1 MNIAASLLE
10 SMRRLREEGLS
21 LRAIARELRLGRRTV
36 RKYLKPSAEVGK
48 EAVPVSRQAGKLDS
62 HRGWL
67 LARLEQHPGISAHA
81 LFVQLHERGF
91 AGSYSLVRRSVAQLR
106 PQEKPAYRTLSFEP
120 GEAAQVDW
128 GEWGAADVPGGRRRV
143 SFFVMVLC
151 HSRAMYAEFV
161 FGESMEFWLQCHRNA
176 FRFFGGVPSRV
187 IVDNCRTAVLHP
199 AMRGAPA
206 EINPV
211 YREFADR
218 CGFSVTAC
226 APRHP
231 QSKGMVENAVGY
243 VKSAFLAGRSSV
255 SPPEVIN
262 PLLLEWLANTANRR
276 THGTTGQIPQEVFER
291 TERAALRP
299 PPVAFPQCVLAREAV
314 ADSRFRVCVGTNR
327 YSVKCE
333 AASRRVRL
341 ELFPERVVVRNAEGA
356 LLADHPRC
364 FGFHQEIVDP
374 DHGRP
379 LEAVAGGA
387 AERALVAR
395 FLGLGSAAG
404 RYLEGLRE
412 KVPTWRNHLRQI
424 LAMADIHG
432 RDAVARQMDDCLAH
446 GAFSASYIHNLLD
459 LRARAEAASAPLH
472 VTRNADLMDITLAAP
487 DMEVYAGAE
496 KTEAWK

>member
-1 MNIAASLLE
+1 MKISPSLLGT
-10 SMRRLREEGLS
+10 MRRLREDGLS
-21 LRAIARELRLGRRTV
+21 IRAIARELHMGRRTV
-36 RKYLKPSAEVGK
+36 KNYLNPSAAPDGAK
-48 EAVPVSRQAGKLDS
+48 VPGTRPAGKLDG

-81 LFVQLHERGF
+81 LFAQLRERGF
-91 AGSYSLVRRSVAQLR
+91 EGSYSLVRSTVAQLR
-106 PQEKPAYRTLSFEP
+106 PRDLPAYRTLSFEP

-151 HSRAMYAEFV
+151 HSRVIYAEFV

-176 FRFFGGVPSRV
+176 FRFFGGVPARI
-187 IVDNCRTAVLHP
+187 IVDNCKTAVSRP
-199 AMRGAPA
+199 AMRGEPA

-211 YREFADR
+211 YQEFADR

-243 VKSAFLAGRSSV
+243 VKSSFLAGRSSV

-262 PLLLEWLANTANRR
+262 PLLLEWLVKTANRR
-276 THGTTGQIPQEVFER
+276 THGTTGQVPQEVFGRVER
-291 TERAALRP
+291 QALRP
-299 PPVAFPQCVLAREAV
+299 LPEAFPPCVLVRDAV
-314 ADSRFRVCVGTNR
+314 ADSRFRVSVGTNR

-341 ELFPERVVVRNAEGA
+341 ELSPGRVVVRGMEGD
-356 LLADHPRC
+356 LLADHQRC
-364 FGFHQEIVDP
+364 FGYRQEIADP

-379 LEAVAGGA
+379 LEAVAGSA
-387 AERALVAR
+387 AERMLVAR
-395 FLGLGSAAG
+395 FLALGSAAG
-404 RYLEGLRE
+404 RYLDGLRE
-412 KVPTWRNHLRQI
+412 RVPSWRNHLRQI
-424 LAMADIHG
+424 LAMADVHG
-432 RDAVARQMDDCLAH
+432 REAVSRQLEDCLAQ

-459 LRARAEAASAPLH
+459 LRTRGEAASSPLH
-472 VTRNADLMDITLAAP
+472 VTRNADLMDITLTAP
-487 DMEVYAGAE
+487 DLEVYAGAE
-496 KTEAWK
+496 RMEDEK